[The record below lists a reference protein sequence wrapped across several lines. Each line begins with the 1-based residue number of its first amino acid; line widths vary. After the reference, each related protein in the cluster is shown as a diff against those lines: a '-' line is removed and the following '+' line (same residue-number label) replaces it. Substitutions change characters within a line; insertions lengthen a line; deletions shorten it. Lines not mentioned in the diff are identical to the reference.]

1 MNNPTTKKK
10 RLKFAGFKP
19 SAMQRIAQTMGYT
32 GDMSGF
38 DAYLNSN
45 PDKQSKMEE
54 YRQAATKLAT
64 GGYVQNFAPG
74 GMPSGDPAPTV
85 FKNDYSTKA
94 AVDKFKADRA
104 PGGIHYESSSSQA
117 ADNAAAATG
126 LANYVTPLENLKN
139 KIASATSN
147 ASTGTSSS
155 VPFSMDGTYDPSAGM
170 PTAPDID
177 STVTSL
183 IEANPQDY
191 YVNQIDY
198 EKNKKFAVDQ
208 TKALSGNTAI
218 MANPDDYK
226 IEMRGNRYHI
236 VYPDGTLINTQYA
249 GIANAKARAKG
260 VAAGLKAVKPMQDVY
275 NQQQDMYREY
285 LSTGVSEGVTSDL
298 TNIEEQ
304 YNQANTQYD
313 TLSLELSRLQA
324 RAEANPDDP
333 YLAELVEAKGQEVS
347 DTYLRLQELTPLYQ
361 KSQPTITDAMT
372 DRAVNPELPEGATV
386 DPKRIKVK
394 RNQLIDSESG
404 QLEGNV
410 RARVNRATATEAQG
424 IAAKDASTFEADES
438 GEQVDTAL
446 EGLDATQVGFD
457 DPRATIT
464 AATQDT
470 TAVSDLNASQG
481 TASIIDSPV
490 QRDIQAGELVSGSAV
505 DAQKAALFTEQVQ
518 AAQADPSEKTSVAFQ
533 LEQLMSDFD
542 DGQTPAWAAG
552 SMRAATQ
559 KLAQRGLGASSMAGQ
574 AIIQATMESAL
585 PIAMADAQTQS
596 QFEAMN
602 LSNRQ
607 QRAMLAAEQR
617 AKFMGQEFDQEFQT
631 RVINASKI
639 SDVANMNF
647 TAEQQVQLENSRAVN
662 TMNLAN
668 LNNSQA
674 MVLAEAS
681 ALANLE
687 TQSLSNVQQAAV
699 MNAQNFLNVSMADA
713 DRKQQVDM
721 FKSQQQVQSIFTD
734 TAAKNAAK
742 QFNASSEQQNNQFYD
757 NLSNTTN
764 MFNAE
769 QQNAIAKFNAGETNA
784 IRKFNAEIKNQREQ
798 FNAKNQLVI
807 DQSNATW
814 RREIATADTAAINR
828 ANEIN
833 AINTLD
839 ISNTAY
845 NNLWQMYGDQMEWA
859 WTSAENQEERLAEY
873 AKAGLSL
880 EEAKMRIDAQSSSS
894 FGKLVSTLLFTPTN
908 VLTNTIGGS
917 LLGIE

>member
-1 MNNPTTKKK
+1 
-10 RLKFAGFKP
+10 
-19 SAMQRIAQTMGYT
+19 
-32 GDMSGF
+32 
-38 DAYLNSN
+38 
-45 PDKQSKMEE
+45 MEH
-54 YRQAATKLAT
+54 T
-64 GGYVQNFAPG
+64 
-74 GMPSGDPAPTV
+74 
-85 FKNDYSTKA
+85 
-94 AVDKFKADRA
+94 
-104 PGGIHYESSSSQA
+104 IHLQ
-117 ADNAAAATG
+117 
-126 LANYVTPLENLKN
+126 
-139 KIASATSN
+139 
-147 ASTGTSSS
+147 
-155 VPFSMDGTYDPSAGM
+155 GM

-260 VAAGLKAVKPMQDVY
+260 VAEGLKAVKPMQDVY
-275 NQQQDMYREY
+275 NQQQDMYRQY

-505 DAQKAALFTEQVQ
+505 DAEKAALFTEQVQ
-518 AAQADPSEKTSVAFQ
+518 AAQADPSQKTSVAFQ
-533 LEQLMSDFD
+533 LEQLMNDFD

-552 SMRAATQ
+552 AIVG
-559 KLAQRGLGASSMAGQ
+559 LQR
-574 AIIQATMESAL
+574 
-585 PIAMADAQTQS
+585 
-596 QFEAMN
+596 
-602 LSNRQ
+602 SN
-607 QRAMLAAEQR
+607 
-617 AKFMGQEFDQEFQT
+617 GCT
-631 RVINASKI
+631 
-639 SDVANMNF
+639 
-647 TAEQQVQLENSRAVN
+647 
-662 TMNLAN
+662 
-668 LNNSQA
+668 
-674 MVLAEAS
+674 
-681 ALANLE
+681 
-687 TQSLSNVQQAAV
+687 
-699 MNAQNFLNVSMADA
+699 
-713 DRKQQVDM
+713 
-721 FKSQQQVQSIFTD
+721 
-734 TAAKNAAK
+734 
-742 QFNASSEQQNNQFYD
+742 
-757 NLSNTTN
+757 
-764 MFNAE
+764 
-769 QQNAIAKFNAGETNA
+769 
-784 IRKFNAEIKNQREQ
+784 
-798 FNAKNQLVI
+798 
-807 DQSNATW
+807 
-814 RREIATADTAAINR
+814 
-828 ANEIN
+828 
-833 AINTLD
+833 
-839 ISNTAY
+839 
-845 NNLWQMYGDQMEWA
+845 WA
-859 WTSAENQEERLAEY
+859 WCTLACRSGYCTSY
-873 AKAGLSL
+873 Y
-880 EEAKMRIDAQSSSS
+880 
-894 FGKLVSTLLFTPTN
+894 
-908 VLTNTIGGS
+908 
-917 LLGIE
+917 GISITYCTGRCPIPGTV